1 MNITMK
7 TSQGKDGA
15 NFDLPDEFFNLTPNI
30 SLLNQVVLAQ
40 LAAARQGTQSAKTRS
55 EVSGGGKKPWAQ
67 KGKGGARAGSR
78 RSPIFVGGAV
88 AHGPNTGRN
97 YDQKINKKQKKLAL
111 KCALDALATA
121 GKLFI
126 VDSIEVPSGKTKD
139 AKVLF
144 DTLNVRD
151 ALLVKK
157 ILDENTYLA
166 FRNIASTYVVE
177 ENELNAFLA
186 ATYRSVVIEKAVWE
200 NLTKES

>member
-1 MNITMK
+1 MSAIVLNEK
-7 TSQGKDGA
+7 FEKASEA
-15 NFDLPDEFFNLTPNI
+15 ALPESFSGINPHNLYLYVKSYQA
-30 SLLNQVVLAQ
+30 SLRADT
-40 LAAARQGTQSAKTRS
+40 ASAKTRS
-55 EVSGGGKKPWAQ
+55 AITGGGKKPWAQ

-78 RSPIFVGGAV
+78 RSPIFVGGAI

-111 KCALDALATA
+111 KCALDALAKD

-126 VDSIEVPSGKTKD
+126 VDNIEVPSGKTKD

-144 DTLNVRD
+144 DNLNVRD

-166 FRNIASTYVVE
+166 FRNISSTYVVE

>member
-1 MNITMK
+1 MSAIVLNEK
-7 TSQGKDGA
+7 FEKASEA
-15 NFDLPDEFFNLTPNI
+15 ALPESFSGINPHNLYLYVKSYQA
-30 SLLNQVVLAQ
+30 SLRADT
-40 LAAARQGTQSAKTRS
+40 ASAKTRS
-55 EVSGGGKKPWAQ
+55 EMRGGGKKPWAQ

-78 RSPIFVGGAV
+78 RSPVWVGGAV
-88 AHGPNTGRN
+88 VHGPNTGRN

-126 VDSIEVPSGKTKD
+126 VDNIDVPSGKTKD
-139 AKVLF
+139 ALALF
-144 DTLNVRD
+144 NNLNVRD

-157 ILDENTYLA
+157 ILDEKTYLA
-166 FRNIASTYVVE
+166 FRNISKTYVVE